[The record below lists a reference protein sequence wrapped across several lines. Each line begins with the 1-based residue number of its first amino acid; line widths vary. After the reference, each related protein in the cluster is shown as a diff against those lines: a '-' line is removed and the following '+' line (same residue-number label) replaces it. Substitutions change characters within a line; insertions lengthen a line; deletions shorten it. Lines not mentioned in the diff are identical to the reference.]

1 MKKTKNS
8 AWKRVAAGSLSMA
21 LVAGVMPANVGGL
34 LTGGNAIVA
43 HAEDYVLNAPTAY
56 SETDQDANITSND
69 YGTIQ
74 LTTYKV
80 DDQTYYRY
88 TATPKSGYE
97 FDYWTHLEY
106 ENAPL
111 ATSDDSET
119 NFSYIPY
126 EMKAYFKK
134 SATVNTTPTASDLTL
149 TAPSLT
155 YTGSAQNLIV
165 GAPQGTKFSLTAPI
179 YSFNHDAAWAEQ
191 LMLKE
196 YYNSME
202 EAADSADESTQTKLI
217 NAAHTLDF
225 YRQAINHLY
234 AGNPEDANSSI
245 AAANVI
251 ISGMDTNFSTEN
263 NDINAILDY
272 INTYIRGKNLDDL
285 KERFNTAADTSSWS
299 TDVPQKTDAGTYTV
313 YYQGDGVNYNKEIK
327 SVTVTIGKAN
337 LTITDYTA
345 PTANNFTYTSS
356 AQPLLEAGNIAA
368 SKGHFE
374 YALGT
379 NRYTAPESGWSTT
392 IPEETNAGNYYVW
405 YKIIGAEG
413 YNNVAPQSITATI
426 AKATLTETTAEEAG
440 DYIAPTAA
448 KSLKTAATDTEP
460 AEYYDDLFYTG
471 ENQDLIN
478 AGSVD
483 DGKGTMQYVLGT
495 VHTINENTTINC
507 EDICLGDIFYFPAN
521 VESAEVTI
529 SGENPNFYHN
539 YARFFKDGGYVG
551 EQAADGSGGW
561 GSANNYNCIY
571 SYTYGTSEGP
581 KYYFTSGY
589 YNPETGALTPSKTST
604 ENRRNWSESVPA
616 GNKAGK
622 YNIAWRIAGND
633 NYNPVGGVIENEIK
647 AKPALLT
654 LTDLKDNNNVDP
666 VVKDANGDQV
676 DAGLDGYTLT
686 GGNTYYIYTNKSIS
700 YAANDPIFESVTEK
714 ATLTGGYKYRYTI
727 SIPIDCADTY
737 TYGHTHA
744 TSAIN
749 NEAGDQII
757 VQCSGESTAAAVVAQ
772 FKNAESI
779 YYFGDYPKSEDI
791 ELSEAYGATPEIKDF
806 FFSLASD
813 TTDTHISKDQLE
825 FGKEYKVNA
834 RVKITYADGNYT
846 NVTISRVVTFKQ
858 RPMSENKYFLVTENP
873 DFNTE
878 QAESATNKKYI
889 ETPLEVV
896 QDTDNENNPIVG
908 QYSVIVPETAF
919 AYNGTAKKPE
929 IVVKNGGNEAV
940 LTASAPAQ
948 GTTAAVAGDYA
959 SSIEAKTNAG
969 DYSFELT
976 AAANTNYTDKV
987 AVKWSIAKAK
997 VNVDVNAKAN
1007 LTYDGAV
1014 LDASDFEFTAAQND
1028 TLAQQ
1033 VIAEMTKA
1041 EGETAPKTN
1050 ITVTPITENLP
1061 YTPKTDINNDNVGYY
1076 LYDTPFNQY
1085 YYHSI
1090 NIGRLDPGAYIK
1102 LPGMNDPIPASQ
1114 ASYID
1119 FNTNPYHFVIEKGG
1133 TLEYWFNRHIYSTP
1147 LTEGNGWY
1155 LQKTENYQYGLDK
1168 VTLYE
1173 VVQKALPTKT
1183 YDLKNAGI
1191 QKAKITITN
1200 PNIDVVVNNGS
1211 SVTAEIAKKK
1221 VTITPKADQKAIFG
1235 DIKTVDDA
1243 NSTVDDKFFVPE
1255 YTFDGVVDADKAI
1268 ITTFGDILDVKYN
1281 KIAVDETKADVT
1293 TYGTTTEYAAV
1304 ENLGDALAQSNKKI
1318 NTNYSYS
1325 IDELYDYVTDN
1336 TNITLPNG
1344 ENGYTFKYEDRDSS
1358 VKYDNTSR
1366 IFIDSEGTLKYTKGT
1381 LNVDEVIEVIWDND
1395 VTTVPLTAGNVWVVT
1410 GELWSNEDDGYQNG
1424 YDGKYK
1430 SVEIKQVP
1438 VSESADFVNAGT
1450 YEFVLEKNDDG
1461 ANYQFELAQN
1471 APTYAIE
1478 QKSLKSEDIS
1488 LTVDTPTY
1496 TYDGNKKNAPT
1507 NYVIVDAQVG
1517 TLAKDKDFEVGGQ
1530 TAAVLPNTYD
1540 LEFSGLN
1547 NYKDMIKSQWKIKS
1561 DTTYDITVSV
1571 EDKTY
1576 DGTTIVPTFAYTQ
1589 KNPNF
1594 DSAQLPSEE
1603 NPERINITK
1612 ADLPKNTKTTLTY
1625 YKLANDTAVP
1635 QTTEDLAALN
1645 LTALE
1650 GAPKDAGKYVV
1661 VAKTTARGYEI
1672 LDSIDTFVI
1681 NQKEITVTPAITSIE
1696 YGKFNTLDPTKYT
1709 YDTTAIVAGDTV
1721 NVTGQIT
1728 GLSIAENDVTKYG
1741 YKVGVYDYVIPT
1753 PEAYA
1758 NIPAEY
1764 KDLIIHVDNPNY
1776 KLATNAK
1783 LTVTQCEIKDDD
1795 IKVTGKCVAGA
1806 DGWAYPNSC
1815 VKVVVSLYNVETKQY
1830 EEVELTEGTD
1840 FDITSATKTKQLGEF
1855 NVEVEGNGNYT
1866 TDPVAVA
1873 AVDVVTEAYLNDFVK
1888 ISEPFASVNSSGVGR
1903 VSATFTH
1910 EIPEGYTV
1918 TESGIL
1924 YVKDAN
1930 CATDLTLDN
1939 EGKSGIGKKV
1949 NTVTGSTSQTLNVT
1963 DPNGVGAKMRG
1974 YMKVAKGDNTYTVY
1988 TDEISATYAE
1998 LAIKNATNID
2008 ISAPKATVNASGKGR
2023 VSATFTHEVA
2033 NGFTVTESGILYV
2046 KDANCATDLTLD
2058 NVGKSGI
2065 GNKVNTVAGS
2075 TSQTLNVTDPDGKGA
2090 KMRGYVIVTDG
2101 NISKTF
2107 YTDEVSGT
2115 YIDLA
2120 FSDAVSVNI
2129 SAPKATVNASGTGRV
2144 SATFTYEA
2152 ADGYTVTE
2160 SGMLYVKDADCATEL
2175 TLDNLGVA
2183 GIGKKVNTVESS
2195 TSQTLNVTD
2204 PNGNGAK
2211 MRGYV
2216 TVTDGATTKTI
2227 YTDEISGKYAELSAQ

>member
-8 AWKRVAAGSLSMA
+8 AWKRVAAGALSMA
-21 LVAGVMPANVGGL
+21 LVAGAMPANVGGL
-34 LTGGNAIVA
+34 LTGGNGLVA
-43 HAEDYVLNAPTAY
+43 NAANQIQYTAPTAKTMISTGQPQDLVNAGSVTEGGEMQYTTDVLNVVY
-56 SETDQDANITSND
+56 SAASSNTTVNSAD
-69 YGTIQ
+69 LNVGDILYVGTRDWGTIDFEGTFLYDGIEVSNAFW
-74 LTTYKV
+74 LTAEYGGGLYLQKDEGGYIINSDTNNNILRVTAKNGNTVTLGLDGYQETAPVINDERQWQTNVPVATEAGTYKV
-80 DDQTYYRY
+80 YWRVKATDGYDDVPEQ
-88 TATPKSGYE
+88 E
-97 FDYWTHLEY
+97 L
-106 ENAPL
+106 
-111 ATSDDSET
+111 TSVIS
-119 NFSYIPY
+119 N
-126 EMKAYFKK
+126 
-134 SATVNTTPTASDLTL
+134 TVDLT
-149 TAPSLT
+149 
-155 YTGSAQNLIV
+155 
-165 GAPQGTKFSLTAPI
+165 
-179 YSFNHDAAWAEQ
+179 
-191 LMLKE
+191 
-196 YYNSME
+196 
-202 EAADSADESTQTKLI
+202 
-217 NAAHTLDF
+217 
-225 YRQAINHLY
+225 
-234 AGNPEDANSSI
+234 AG
-245 AAANVI
+245 
-251 ISGMDTNFSTEN
+251 
-263 NDINAILDY
+263 
-272 INTYIRGKNLDDL
+272 
-285 KERFNTAADTSSWS
+285 
-299 TDVPQKTDAGTYTV
+299 
-313 YYQGDGVNYNKEIK
+313 
-327 SVTVTIGKAN
+327 
-337 LTITDYTA
+337 TDYTA
-345 PTANNFTYTSS
+345 PTAAANLAYTGS
-356 AQPLLEAGNIAA
+356 AQALLNAGTIEA
-368 SKGHFE
+368 SKGAFQ

-379 NRYTAPESGWSTT
+379 DATNAPTDGWSTT
-392 IPEETNAGNYYVW
+392 IPERTNAGPYYVW

-440 DYIAPTAA
+440 DYIAPTAT
-448 KSLKTAATDTEP
+448 KSVKTPATDTTD

-604 ENRRNWSESVPA
+604 ENRRNWSESVPT

-633 NYNPVGGVIENEIK
+633 NYNPVGGVIMAEIK
-647 AKPALLT
+647 AKPAALVLSNLDGAVITKADGTVLDADETGNYTVTGGKYYLYSDKTVAGADTTSSLAKLVGKNQT
-654 LTDLKDNNNVDP
+654 LDTTTYVNKYEFTIPTLPADNGYTFSHTNNWTGAVNNNKKSKLYVADGAVD
-666 VVKDANGDQV
+666 
-676 DAGLDGYTLT
+676 T
-686 GGNTYYIYTNKSIS
+686 
-700 YAANDPIFESVTEK
+700 
-714 ATLTGGYKYRYTI
+714 
-727 SIPIDCADTY
+727 
-737 TYGHTHA
+737 
-744 TSAIN
+744 N
-749 NEAGDQII
+749 NEAQLAAILQSTGKLYYGDEPTVDNVDIKAGFENLITVKDIYLSNAQGTKLDLT
-757 VQCSGESTAAAVVAQ
+757 SGTVT
-772 FKNAESI
+772 
-779 YYFGDYPKSEDI
+779 FGDYKLTAEIIVDNDGDGDFETGVNDQQICTLYADI
-791 ELSEAYGATPEIKDF
+791 E
-806 FFSLASD
+806 
-813 TTDTHISKDQLE
+813 
-825 FGKEYKVNA
+825 
-834 RVKITYADGNYT
+834 YAA
-846 NVTISRVVTFKQ
+846 

-873 DFNTE
+873 EFNTE

-889 ETPLEVV
+889 ETQLEVV

-908 QYSVIVPETAF
+908 QYSVIVPETTF

-997 VNVDVNAKAN
+997 VNVIVNAKAN

-1014 LDASDFEFTAAQND
+1014 LDASDFEVTAAQND

-1050 ITVTPITENLP
+1050 ITVTPITENLH

-1085 YYHSI
+1085 YYHYI
-1090 NIGRLDPGAYIK
+1090 NIGGLDQGAYIK

-1114 ASYID
+1114 ASSID
-1119 FNTNPYHFVIEKGG
+1119 FNTTPYNFVIEKGG
-1133 TLEYWFNRHIYSTP
+1133 TLEYWFNGHIYSTP
-1147 LTEGNGWY
+1147 LTAGNGWY
-1155 LQKTENYQYGLDK
+1155 LQKTIQNVSVGSDQTESRT
-1168 VTLYE
+1168 VYE

-1211 SVTAEIAKKK
+1211 SVTATIAKKK
-1221 VTITPKADQKAIFG
+1221 VTITPKADQKAVFG
-1235 DIKTVDDA
+1235 DIKTVDDV

-1281 KIAVDETKADVT
+1281 KIAVGETKADVT
-1293 TYGTTTEYAAV
+1293 TYGNTEQYEAV
-1304 ENLGDALAQSNKKI
+1304 EIFGDALAQSNKKLGASDYYLPAQLDGLVTE
-1318 NTNYSYS
+1318 NTT
-1325 IDELYDYVTDN
+1325 ITIPDN
-1336 TNITLPNG
+1336 TAA
-1344 ENGYTFKYEDRDSS
+1344 GYTFNYIDCLKIKKTESNSYGIFTI
-1358 VKYDNTSR
+1358 DNNGNLTYSKA
-1366 IFIDSEGTLKYTKGT
+1366 DNSEW
-1381 LNVDEVIEVIWDND
+1381 VA
-1395 VTTVPLTAGNVWVVT
+1395 TTVPLTAGNVWVVT
-1410 GELWSNEDDGYQNG
+1410 GELWSDEDDGYQDG
-1424 YDGKYK
+1424 YDGRYK
-1430 SVEIKQVP
+1430 SVEIKQITP
-1438 VSESADFVNAGT
+1438 ENADTNFVNAGT
-1450 YEFVLEKNDDG
+1450 YNFVVQDD
-1461 ANYQFELAQN
+1461 AVVDNYAFELAQN
-1471 APTYAIE
+1471 APKYEIE
-1478 QKSLKSEDIS
+1478 QKSLKSEDIA
-1488 LTVDTPTY
+1488 LTVSEPSY
-1496 TYDGNKKNAPT
+1496 TYDGTKKVAPDD
-1507 NYVIVDAQVG
+1507 YVITDAKIG
-1517 TLAKDKDFEVGGQ
+1517 TLAKDTDFEVGGQ

-1547 NYKDMIKSQWKIKS
+1547 NYKDMIKSQWEIKS

-1603 NPERINITK
+1603 NPERINITE

-1635 QTTEDLAALN
+1635 QTTEELAALN

-1661 VAKTTARGYEI
+1661 VAKTTARGYVFRDCIDNFEI
-1672 LDSIDTFVI
+1672 KQREIEVI
-1681 NQKEITVTPAITSIE
+1681 PSITSVE
-1696 YGKFNTLDPTKYT
+1696 YGKFDTSDITKYT
-1709 YDTTAIVAGDTV
+1709 YSTDNIINGDTV
-1721 NVTGQIT
+1721 NVTGQLAGIYAHQED
-1728 GLSIAENDVTKYG
+1728 ITKYG
-1741 YKVGVYDYVIPT
+1741 YKVGVYNYVVPT
-1753 PEAYA
+1753 PAEYA
-1758 NIPAEY
+1758 TIPAEY

-1776 KLATNAK
+1776 KLATNAT

-1840 FDITSATKTKQLGEF
+1840 FDITSATKTKQLGTF
-1855 NVEVEGNGNYT
+1855 TVEVDGKGNYT

-1930 CATDLTLDN
+1930 CATDLTLKN
-1939 EGKSGIGKKV
+1939 EGTAGIGKKV

-1974 YMKVAKGDNTYTVY
+1974 YMIVAKGNNTYTVY

-2058 NVGKSGI
+2058 NVGNSGI
-2065 GNKVNTVAGS
+2065 GKKVNTVAGS
-2075 TSQTLNVTDPDGKGA
+2075 TSQTLNVTDPDGNGA

-2101 NISKTF
+2101 NISKTL

-2160 SGMLYVKDADCATEL
+2160 SGMLYVKNADCATEL
-2175 TLDNLGVA
+2175 TLDNVGNS